1 MEKLSGAAVPRK
13 RHSLRHPDLSPLMQ
27 AVLLSGIA
35 ILTAIML
42 FRVVLFFRNQYAG
55 LSYCYPGSWT
65 NAQIK
70 VFGRLRLSIGACLG
84 ITWLTLLIA
93 APQLPVSWPFGL
105 EQALLTTGLLLLTNG
120 WLLLLVRLNWEKSL
134 LGKYHFQIG
143 FAVVVLWWIAGLSA
157 ILATIG
163 WAITPHIHF
172 IFPHGTIAS
181 ALGI

>member
-1 MEKLSGAAVPRK
+1 
-13 RHSLRHPDLSPLMQ
+13 MQ

-42 FRVVLFFRNQYAG
+42 FRVVVFFRNQYAG

-93 APQLPVSWPFGL
+93 APQLPAVAARSF
-105 EQALLTTGLLLLTNG
+105 E
-120 WLLLLVRLNWEKSL
+120 
-134 LGKYHFQIG
+134 LGKISSGKISFPDR
-143 FAVVVLWWIAGLSA
+143 FCSCRAVVDRRLVSNSCDDRVGDNTAHPFHFSPRHNSLGAGYLIRIQS
-157 ILATIG
+157 G
-163 WAITPHIHF
+163 DSPG
-172 IFPHGTIAS
+172 IFVSRPVARRQ
-181 ALGI
+181 AR